1 MRDDDVRLGRRD
13 VMAAAGLVLT
23 AVLLLLLLSSSTSPL
38 TLSFGWDS
46 AIYITT
52 GRLVLAGRTPY
63 VDFVEIKGPLI
74 FFLEALGQCLAPG
87 RTGAFLLQV
96 LFDGATAVLL
106 YLSARLY
113 LSRRGAATAAVFSL
127 LFLTSILEDSNL
139 TEEYCLTPAALCLY
153 LAMRQLPVVGV
164 NMGHLGYL
172 TQVGCQKPG
181 EVTQMLDDLMAG
193 QFQIEKR
200 MMLKGTVRRGE
211 KILKEDLALN
221 EILIS
226 RREMPRILDLHLAV
240 NGEPLC
246 RYQADGMIIATPTG
260 STAYNLSAGGPIV
273 EPPARMMILTPICPH
288 DLNSRSI
295 VLAAEDTVEIEIMGH
310 DDEAQAVAFDGG
322 AAVRLKVGD
331 RLLVERSRVET
342 VMVKLHE
349 VSFVDHLRSRM
360 AGR

>member
-1 MRDDDVRLGRRD
+1 MEHFYLIWNPRRD
-13 VMAAAGLVLT
+13 G
-23 AVLLLLLLSSSTSPL
+23 
-38 TLSFGWDS
+38 
-46 AIYITT
+46 
-52 GRLVLAGRTPY
+52 
-63 VDFVEIKGPLI
+63 
-74 FFLEALGQCLAPG
+74 
-87 RTGAFLLQV
+87 TGAMAEHIRDYLEMHGCTCAVRGGDGGAGGAHITHTDPQQV
-96 LFDGATAVLL
+96 PAETECVITLGGDGTLIRA
-106 YLSARLY
+106 AR
-113 LSRRGAATAAVFSL
+113 
-127 LFLTSILEDSNL
+127 D
-139 TEEYCLTPAALCLY
+139 

-172 TQVGCQKPG
+172 TQVGCQEPD

-193 QFQIEKR
+193 QFQLEKR

-211 KILKEDLALN
+211 EILKEDLALN

-273 EPPARMMILTPICPH
+273 EPSARMMILTPICPH

-310 DDEAQAVAFDGG
+310 DNEAQAVAFDGG
-322 AAVRLKVGD
+322 AAERLKVGD